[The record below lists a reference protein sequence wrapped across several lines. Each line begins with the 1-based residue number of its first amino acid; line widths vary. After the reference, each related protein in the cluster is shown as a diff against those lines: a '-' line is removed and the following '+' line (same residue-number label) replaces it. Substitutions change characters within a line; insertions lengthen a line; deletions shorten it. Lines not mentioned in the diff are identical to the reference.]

1 MATDIVIPQVGESVS
16 EGVIAAWLVGDGEHV
31 DRDDPVLEIETD
43 KITVEVPAP
52 ASGTVKHSA
61 SEGDTVEVGA
71 TVGSIDESAAGG
83 KSSQD
88 EKAEEKEEQQEN
100 KEAKK
105 EEKAEDAPAEAESQ
119 TTSAAQKQEKVAEE
133 AREKKPAPA
142 VAGASGEQSTGAA
155 SSPSTSGEDE
165 VSATPLARK
174 LASDHQID
182 LARITPTGPSGRVRE
197 QDVLAAI
204 QSGST
209 SNGAASAA
217 QLGSAAP
224 AASSPSRDE
233 RGTTVKKMSPLRKRI
248 AQRLVE
254 AQQTAAMLTTFNEC
268 DMTNV
273 MALRSRHKEQ
283 FQKSH
288 GVKLGFM
295 SFFIKAAVSAL
306 ERYPAVNSFIVESD
320 DQPATEEH
328 DYCDIAVAVGT
339 DKGLVV
345 PVLRNCESLSFAE
358 IEGGLGE
365 LAEKARTGKLTL
377 DEMQGGT
384 FTISN
389 GGVYGSMMSTPI
401 LNPPQSG
408 ILGMHNII
416 KRPVEH
422 PDKPGEIA
430 LRPMMCLALSYDHR
444 IVDGA
449 GAVGFLKHV
458 KECIEDPERLMLGV

>member
-52 ASGTVKHSA
+52 ASGAVKHSA
-61 SEGDTVEVGA
+61 KEGDTVEVGA
-71 TVGSIDESAAGG
+71 TVGSIDESAGG
-83 KSSQD
+83 SGKKA
-88 EKAEEKEEQQEN
+88 EKAEEPEPDEKQESQ
-100 KEAKK
+100 EPRT
-105 EEKAEDAPAEAESQ
+105 EEKQQ
-119 TTSAAQKQEKVAEE
+119 TSSAQKSEKVAEE
-133 AREKKPAPA
+133 AREKMPSPA
-142 VAGASGEQSTGAA
+142 VAGAHGEQTTGGGA
-155 SSPSTSGEDE
+155 SSPAMTGDGD

-182 LARITPTGPSGRVRE
+182 LSRITPTGPSGRVRE

-209 SNGAASAA
+209 SNGAASSE
-217 QLGSAAP
+217 QLGAAAP
-224 AASSPSRDE
+224 ASPTPPAGE
-233 RGTTVKKMSPLRKRI
+233 RGVTVKKMSPLRKRI

-273 MALRSRHKEQ
+273 MALRSKHKES
-283 FQKSH
+283 FQKTH

-306 ERYPAVNSFIVESD
+306 KTYPAVNSSIVEQD
-320 DQPATEEH
+320 GAPATQEH
-328 DYCDIAVAVGT
+328 HYCDVAVAVGT

-345 PVLRNCESLSFAE
+345 PVLRNCESLSFAD
-358 IEGGLGE
+358 IERGLGE
-365 LAEKARTGKLTL
+365 LAEKARTGKLSL

-416 KRPVEH
+416 KRPIEH
-422 PDKPGEIA
+422 PEKPGEIA
-430 LRPMMCLALSYDHR
+430 LRPMMYLALSYDHR

-449 GAVGFLKHV
+449 GAVGFLKHI

>member
-16 EGVIAAWLVGDGEHV
+16 EGVIAAWLVGDGERV
-31 DRDDPVLEIETD
+31 ERDDPVLEIETD

-52 ASGTVKHSA
+52 ASGVVKHSA

-71 TVGSIDESAAGG
+71 TVGSI
-83 KSSQD
+83 
-88 EKAEEKEEQQEN
+88 EEGEG
-100 KEAKK
+100 
-105 EEKAEDAPAEAESQ
+105 APAEKTERASEPAAKARDAA
-119 TTSAAQKQEKVAEE
+119 TEAAQKPEPVAKDAEP
-133 AREKKPAPA
+133 ARGAPA
-142 VAGASGEQSTGAA
+142 VAASRGPGSDAGSGGSGSGASAT
-155 SSPSTSGEDE
+155 PVSGD
-165 VSATPLARK
+165 VAATPLARK
-174 LASDHQID
+174 LASDHHID
-182 LARITPTGPSGRVRE
+182 LSRVTPTGPSGRVRE

-204 QSGST
+204 QSGSMT
-209 SNGAASAA
+209 ASGNGS
-217 QLGSAAP
+217 AP
-224 AASSPSRDE
+224 AAARGASAPAPSTPSGDE
-233 RGTTVKKMSPLRKRI
+233 RGTTVTKMSPLRKRI

-254 AQQTAAMLTTFNEC
+254 AQRTAAMLTTFNEC

-273 MALRSRHKEQ
+273 MALRSRHKDA
-283 FQKSH
+283 FQEKH

-295 SFFIKAAVSAL
+295 SFFVKAAVSAL
-306 ERYPAVNSFIVESD
+306 RAYPAVNSSIVEQD
-320 DQPATEEH
+320 GQPAIEEH

-345 PVLRNCESLSFAE
+345 PVLRDCQSLTFAE

-365 LAEKARTGKLTL
+365 LAQKARNGKLSL
-377 DEMQGGT
+377 EEMQGGT

-422 PDKPGEIA
+422 PGKPGEIA
-430 LRPMMCLALSYDHR
+430 LRPMMYLALSYDHR